1 MELLRARLEA
11 LLVTVL
17 WSSSYVLIA
26 IGLETI
32 PSLTFAGLRYGLATL
47 VLVPLLLVRGRHH
60 EIRRLSAREWG
71 RFALLGVL
79 LYALTQGAQFA
90 ALVVLRAATVSLVLS
105 ATPLLVALSARA
117 LGESITPRQW
127 VAIGLVTAG
136 AVAYF
141 GPRTLPNAQVVGLA
155 IMAIGLLANAGGALV
170 GRAVNASRAHP
181 PLVVTVCSM
190 AIGAALL
197 LATGLAVQGLPALA
211 PVEWAI
217 VAWLAV
223 VNTAFAFTLWNRTLR
238 ELSATEASLINN
250 TMLVQVAL
258 LGWLA
263 LDESLVGIEV
273 AGLLIVLAGTLL
285 FQLAEQY

>member
-1 MELLRARLEA
+1 MQLLRARLDA
-11 LLVTVL
+11 LLVTAL

-26 IGLETI
+26 LGLETI
-32 PSLTFAGLRYGLATL
+32 PSITFAGLRYGLATL
-47 VLVPLLLVRGRHH
+47 VLFPLLFVRGHH
-60 EIRRLSAREWG
+60 HDVRRLSAREWG

-79 LYALTQGAQFA
+79 LYTLTQGAQFA
-90 ALVVLRAATVSLVLS
+90 ALVSLRAATVSLVLS

-117 LGESITPRQW
+117 LGESLATHQW
-127 VAIGLVTAG
+127 IAIALVTAG

-141 GPRTLPNAQVVGLA
+141 GPGTLAGAQAVGFA
-155 IMAIGLLANAGGALV
+155 IMVVGLLANAGGALV

-190 AIGAALL
+190 GIGSALL
-197 LATGLAVQGLPALA
+197 LGTGLVVQGLPTLA
-211 PVEWAI
+211 PTEWAI
-217 VAWLAV
+217 VVWLAV

-238 ELSATEASLINN
+238 ELSATESSLINN

-263 LDESLVGIEV
+263 LGESLSAIEV
-273 AGLLIVLAGTLL
+273 AGLLVVLAGTFL
-285 FQLAEQY
+285 FQLAE

>member
-1 MELLRARLEA
+1 MKPLRTRFEA
-11 LLVTVL
+11 LLVTAL

-26 IGLETI
+26 VGLETI
-32 PSLTFAGLRYGLATL
+32 PSLTFAGLRYGLGTL
-47 VLVPLLLVRGRHH
+47 VLVPFLLVRGHHH

-90 ALVVLRAATVSLVLS
+90 ALVSLRAATVSLVLS
-105 ATPLLVALSARA
+105 ATPLLVALSARV
-117 LGESITPRQW
+117 LGESLATRQW
-127 VAIGLVTAG
+127 IAIALVTAG

-141 GPRTLPNAQVVGLA
+141 GPGTLAGAQAIGLA
-155 IMAIGLLANAGGALV
+155 IMVVGLLANVGGALV
-170 GRAVNASRAHP
+170 GRAVNASRAHS

-190 AIGAALL
+190 AIGSALL

-217 VAWLAV
+217 VVWLAV

-238 ELSATEASLINN
+238 ELSATESSLINN
-250 TMLVQVAL
+250 TMLAQVAL

-263 LDESLVGIEV
+263 LGESLASIEV
-273 AGLLIVLAGTLL
+273 AGLLAVLVGTVL
-285 FQLAEQY
+285 FQLAGK